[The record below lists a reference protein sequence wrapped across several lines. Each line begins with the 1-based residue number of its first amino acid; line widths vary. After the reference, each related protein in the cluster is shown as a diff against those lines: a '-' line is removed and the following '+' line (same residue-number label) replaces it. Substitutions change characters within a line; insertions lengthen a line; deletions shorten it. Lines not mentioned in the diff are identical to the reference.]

1 MMSKIHLL
9 SPETISKIAAG
20 EVIERS
26 AFAIKELIENAID
39 ANASFIDVQVE
50 ESGLKKIIVTDNGT
64 GMNKED
70 LELCFLP
77 HTTSKLST
85 DDDLV
90 GVRTLGFRGE
100 ALSSIAAISHM
111 TIQSREENTDI
122 GYKVTVSRGKEAEV
136 VPIGTP
142 FGTRVS
148 VDDLFYSVPARKKF
162 LKSGK
167 TELRLISN
175 IILQFALCYPTIH
188 FVFSHNKKLI
198 FDLPPKKNNEE
209 RISFLLGNDFLLQ
222 MIELKKEENYIQIR
236 GYIGHPQQA
245 SKGNNK
251 QFLFVNNRLVSD
263 KLISLAVKEAFGS
276 LLPSSFTPTYLL
288 FITTPP
294 ETIDVNVHP
303 RKEQIAF
310 INNSLVFETVKN
322 AVIETLNNNNIN
334 FRLSKFK
341 DDNSVK
347 TGETNSF
354 TGLILKQHVLVPEK
368 ISPELFAQ
376 HYSPLQIELTYILSV
391 TPSNISLID
400 QHAAHERI
408 LYEKFLN
415 EFITEKMS
423 NNVYALPKP
432 IMIDL
437 SLDEKMLLD
446 EYENIFIKTGFI
458 FENTHNTTIIIKKI
472 PSVFKGRNL
481 KKIINDMLIDL
492 SQEKKVSSV
501 DRATER
507 LIAFLACRAA
517 VKSGERLDENKMKKI
532 LEELSLTK
540 NSSTCPHG
548 RPTTL
553 HISYEEVAKFF
564 KRK

>member
-1 MMSKIHLL
+1 MSKIHLL
-9 SPETISKIAAG
+9 SHETISKIAAG
-20 EVIERS
+20 EVIERP
-26 AFAIKELIENAID
+26 AFAIKELVENAID
-39 ANASFIDVQVE
+39 AHASFIEVHVE

-64 GMNKED
+64 GMSKED

-77 HTTSKLST
+77 HTTSKLSN
-85 DDDLV
+85 DADLI

-111 TIQSREENTDI
+111 TIQSREQNSDI
-122 GYKVTVSRGKEAEV
+122 GYKIIISRGEELEV

-148 VDDLFYSVPARKKF
+148 VNDLFYSVPARKKF

-167 TELRLISN
+167 TELRLLSN
-175 IILQFALCYPTIH
+175 IILQFALCYPSIH

-198 FDLPPKKNNEE
+198 FDLPPKKSNEE
-209 RISFLLGNDFLLQ
+209 RISFLLGNDFISQ
-222 MIELKKEENYIQIR
+222 MMDFKKEENYIQLH

-245 SKGNNK
+245 SKVNNK
-251 QFLFVNNRLVSD
+251 QYLFVNNRLVSD
-263 KLISLAVKEAFGS
+263 KLISLAIKEAFGS
-276 LLPSSFTPTYLL
+276 LLPSSMTPTYLL
-288 FITTPP
+288 FINIPP

-322 AVIETLNNNNIN
+322 AVTETLNHNNIN

-347 TGETNSF
+347 TGETTSF

-368 ISPELFAQ
+368 NSSELFAQ
-376 HYSPLQIELTYILSV
+376 HFSPIQIELTYILSI
-391 TPSNISLID
+391 TPGNITLID

-408 LYEKFLN
+408 LYEKFLK
-415 EFITEKMS
+415 EFLTEKTKS
-423 NNVYALPKP
+423 DLHILSESLTV
-432 IMIDL
+432 DL

-446 EYENIFIKTGFI
+446 EYEELLLKTGFI
-458 FENTHNTTIIIKKI
+458 FESVNKTTIIIKKI
-472 PSVFKGRNL
+472 PSVFKGRNI
-481 KKIINDMLIDL
+481 KKIINDILLDL
-492 SQEKKVSSV
+492 SHEKKVSPV

-517 VKSGERLDENKMKKI
+517 VKSGDRLDENTMKHI
-532 LEELSLTK
+532 LDELSQTK

-553 HISYEEVAKFF
+553 HISYEELAKFF
-564 KRK
+564 RRK